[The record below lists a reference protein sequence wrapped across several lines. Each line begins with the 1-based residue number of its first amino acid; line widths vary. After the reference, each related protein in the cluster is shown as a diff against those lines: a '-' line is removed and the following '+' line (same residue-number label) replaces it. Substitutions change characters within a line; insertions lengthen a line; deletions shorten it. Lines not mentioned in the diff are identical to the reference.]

1 VVVAV
6 AAPDYRRKANRVL
19 GLVLCLFAAAA
30 AGKYFYPHS
39 LSAGMLF
46 FVAEAALVG
55 GIADWFAVTALFRR
69 PLGFPWHTALI
80 PRSREKII
88 AAIAPPSRTT
98 AQQGVDQTPP
108 AVSAWSTS
116 LRGSKKTPPV
126 SSPRPGRPL
135 ARTVWENVDI
145 PAVARN
151 GQKWLKTVLLDADL
165 ARYSRQGLAW
175 ALATG
180 KADRIIERLLAEL
193 TAAAARD
200 ATRLAIERHLV
211 RYSQSAAQSWWQKL
225 ALGLAEATDTL
236 NLAEAAAVLH
246 AELQH
251 FLRDLAAADH
261 PVRAWVRARLAAA
274 AERLESDPAWTAG
287 IDAWQKG
294 LAGRLRLEETI
305 AAVATLATRSVPPD
319 WPEEWAARQAGK
331 LWSTFKTDLAMQDW
345 VEEQLQTTLH
355 RFIDSEHDLVAAVV
369 RDALARLSDDDL
381 NRFIEDKAGE
391 DLAWIRI
398 NGSVVGGIVGL
409 LLFLFVHYFYDPYV
423 VPLVH
428 AFLGH

>member
-1 VVVAV
+1 M

-30 AGKYFYPHS
+30 TGKYFYPHN
-39 LSAGMLF
+39 LSAKMLF

-69 PLGFPWHTALI
+69 PFGFPWHTALI

-88 AAIAPPSRTT
+88 AAIAT
-98 AQQGVDQTPP
+98 AVQNELLSKESIKHRLAGIRLVYVLIRWLEEDGRQSLLP
-108 AVSAWSTS
+108 ALAARW
-116 LRGSKKTPPV
+116 
-126 SSPRPGRPL
+126 

-193 TAAAARD
+193 AAAAARD

-225 ALGLAEATDTL
+225 AISLAEATDTL